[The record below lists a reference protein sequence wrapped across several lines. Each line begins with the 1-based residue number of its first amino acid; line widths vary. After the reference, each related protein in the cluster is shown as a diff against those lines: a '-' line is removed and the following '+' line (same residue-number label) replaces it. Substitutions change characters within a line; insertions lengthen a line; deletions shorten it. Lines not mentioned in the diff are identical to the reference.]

1 MNENLMQ
8 RDHLKP
14 LDPTADAAMLLRRI
28 GFATLALALP
38 IAALVSRRAAVVLVP
53 VAVSLLLLAAFI
65 EAPGKL
71 MRDLRGV
78 IVSKAGL
85 GLVFLAGWILL
96 SLSWTQNATT
106 AAEKAGNIVLAVILG
121 MAGAAALPERMRAA
135 NLNLV
140 ALGAGIA
147 ALFAHGLLG
156 MHLINPKAMA
166 SIFGEAGSIT
176 RGLGVLI
183 IVVWPALAWLLS
195 RGRTVSALVLA
206 TFVALLAFSSVT
218 EGGVV
223 AVVSGALTFGLVT
236 ANRAVGIRAIA
247 ALTAGLLLLAPLI
260 PFVLMPF
267 TEVFAMVGLEGLS
280 ASLTVWMDIVRAEPV
295 KLITGHGLDTVLRG
309 RSGGL
314 LPAATPVS
322 ILFETWYELGL
333 VGAVAGAGSLWFAIT
348 GAGRMQGP
356 LAAGGVAAYATA
368 FALTALGFATLQS
381 WWLMTLAAVAL
392 LFTAVVRGQYRT
404 ERPKAP
410 RIG

>member
-1 MNENLMQ
+1 MQ

-71 MRDLRGV
+71 VRDLRSV
-78 IVSKAGL
+78 IASRAGL

-96 SLSWTQNATT
+96 SLTWTQNATT
-106 AAEKAGNIVLAVILG
+106 ASEKAGNIILAVVLG
-121 MAGAAALPERMRAA
+121 MAGSAALPERMRAA

-147 ALFAHGLLG
+147 AMFAFGLLG
-156 MHLINPKAMA
+156 LHLINPRSMA
-166 SIFGEAGSIT
+166 GIFGEAGSIT

-183 IVVWPALAWLLS
+183 IVFWPALAWLLS
-195 RGRTVSALVLA
+195 RGRTVSALALA
-206 TFVALLAFSSVT
+206 ALVALLAVSRVT
-218 EGGVV
+218 EGGIV
-223 AVVSGALTFGLVT
+223 AVASGALTFGLVT
-236 ANRAVGIRAIA
+236 ANREIGIKVIA

-267 TEVFAMVGLEGLS
+267 TDVFRMVGLDGLS
-280 ASLTVWMDIVRAEPV
+280 ASLTVWTDIVRAEPV

-309 RSGGL
+309 RSGGF

-368 FALTALGFATLQS
+368 FALTAFGFATLQS

-392 LFTAVVRGQYRT
+392 LFTAIVRGQYRT

-410 RIG
+410 QIA

>member
-1 MNENLMQ
+1 MQ

-53 VAVSLLLLAAFI
+53 VAVALLLLAAFI

-71 MRDLRGV
+71 ARDLGA
-78 IVSKAGL
+78 IIASKAGL
-85 GLVFLAGWILL
+85 GLVLLSGWILL
-96 SLSWTQNATT
+96 SLSWTPNATT
-106 AAEKAGNIVLAVILG
+106 AAEKAGNIVLAVVLG

-156 MHLINPKAMA
+156 LHLVNPKAMVG
-166 SIFGEAGSIT
+166 IFGEAGSVT
-176 RGLGVLI
+176 RGLGVLV
-183 IVVWPALAWLLS
+183 IVAWPALAWLLS
-195 RGRTVSALVLA
+195 RDRTVSALILA
-206 TFVALLAFSSVT
+206 ALVVLLALSPT
-218 EGGVV
+218 ADGGAV
-223 AVVSGALTFGLVT
+223 AVAIGALTFGLVSASRET
-236 ANRAVGIRAIA
+236 GVKLIA
-247 ALTAGLLLLAPLI
+247 ALTAGLLLVAPLI
-260 PFVLMPF
+260 PFVLGL
-267 TEVFAMVGLEGLS
+267 FAPLLSVMGLDGVI
-280 ASLTVWMDIVRAEPV
+280 ASLTVWADIIRAEPV
-295 KLITGHGLDTVLRG
+295 RLITGYGLDTVLRG
-309 RSGGL
+309 RSGGT

-322 ILFETWYELGL
+322 ILFETWYELGV
-333 VGAVAGAGSLWFAIT
+333 VGAVAGAASLWFAIT

-356 LAAGGVAAYATA
+356 LAAGGIAAYATA

-381 WWLMTLAAVAL
+381 WWLMTLVAVAL
-392 LFTAVVRGQYRT
+392 LFTAIVRGQYRT

-410 RIG
+410 TLG

>member
-1 MNENLMQ
+1 MQ

-28 GFATLALALP
+28 GFAALALALP

-71 MRDLRGV
+71 VRDLRGV

-96 SLSWTQNATT
+96 SLSWTHNAAN
-106 AAEKAGNIVLAVILG
+106 AAEKAGNIILAVVLG

-156 MHLINPKAMA
+156 LHMINPRAMPG
-166 SIFGEAGSIT
+166 IFGEAGSIS

-195 RGRTVSALVLA
+195 RERTVSALALA
-206 TFVALLAFSSVT
+206 AMVALLAFSSVT
-218 EGGVV
+218 EGGFAAV
-223 AVVSGALTFGLVT
+223 ASGALTFGLVA
-236 ANRAVGIRAIA
+236 ANRKIGIQVIA
-247 ALTAGLLLLAPLI
+247 TVTAGLLLLAPLI
-260 PFVLMPF
+260 PFLLSPF
-267 TEVFAMVGLEGLS
+267 SEFLAMFGLEKLS
-280 ASLTVWMDIVRAEPV
+280 ASLAVWQDIVRGEPL
-295 KLITGHGLDTVLRG
+295 KLVTGHGLDTVLRG
-309 RSGGL
+309 RAGGI

-333 VGAVAGAGSLWFAIT
+333 VGAVAGAGSLWFAIN

-368 FALTALGFATLQS
+368 FSLTALGFATLQS

-392 LFTAVVRGQYRT
+392 LFTAIVRGQYRT

-410 RIG
+410 RMA